1 MKNDLKQHEKEYR
14 NLIENANSIIL
25 RIGSTGKIL
34 YMNPFGQAFF
44 GFAQEEIIGKN
55 IRGTI
60 LPEMESSGR
69 DMSNLMVA
77 ISKNPAQYE
86 THDNENLRKDGSRV
100 WVLWTNRAVLDEKG
114 EIAEIL
120 CIGTDVTLHKEAEK
134 QDHRSRE
141 ILEEKVRQRT
151 RELQKVNEDLLFE
164 IVERKIAEEA
174 LRESETRYRSIVE
187 DAVEGIFQTTAE
199 GTYTLANNAITR
211 MLGYDSPEEF
221 MSVASNMEEL
231 LFADPKQRLV
241 FRNLL
246 KASGRVKGFETQYV
260 KKDGGRVW
268 VCLNVRAVHDDR
280 DNYLFYEGTVED
292 ISSRKTD
299 EVMDGITRA
308 LCTAIEVRDPYTAGH
323 QDRVTELAI
332 AIAKEMHFTDDHLQA
347 VRIAAMLHDIGKIYV
362 PAEFLSRPG
371 MISENELNIL
381 RDHTEAGY
389 EILKGIA
396 FDYPVADIIVQH
408 HERMNGSGYPR
419 GLSGDQILLEA
430 RIIGV
435 ADVVESMGS
444 HRPYRP
450 SLGIEK
456 ALDEIR
462 ENRGIL
468 YDATVVDVCLK
479 LFTQQGYRLDA

>member
-1 MKNDLKQHEKEYR
+1 LKNNLKQHEEAYR
-14 NLIENANSIIL
+14 NLVENANSIIL
-25 RIGSTGKIL
+25 RIDPTGKIL

-44 GFAQEEIIGKN
+44 GFDPEEIIGEN
-55 IRGTI
+55 VRGTI
-60 LPEMESSGR
+60 LPVAPSSET
-69 DMSNLMVA
+69 DMLDLAQA
-77 ISKNPAQYE
+77 ITKNPAQYE
-86 THDNENLRKDGSRV
+86 THDNENLRKDGSSV
-100 WVLWTNRAVLDEKG
+100 WILWTNRAVLDEKG
-114 EIAEIL
+114 EVSEIL
-120 CIGTDVTLHKEAEK
+120 CIGTDVTLHKEAER
-134 QDHRSRE
+134 QYLRYRDM
-141 ILEEKVRQRT
+141 LEEKVRQRT
-151 RELQKVNEDLLFE
+151 QELQKVNENLLFE
-164 IVERKIAEEA
+164 IVERKVAEEA

-187 DAVEGIFQTTAE
+187 GAVEGIFQTTAE
-199 GTYTLANNAITR
+199 GTYILANNAIAR
-211 MLGYDSPEEF
+211 MLGYESPEAF
-221 MSVASNMEEL
+221 MAVASNMEER
-231 LFADPKQRLV
+231 LFAESKQRTI

-246 KASGRVKGFETQYV
+246 AANGRVKGFETQYV

-268 VCLNVRAVHDDR
+268 VCLNVRAVYDER
-280 DNYLFYEGTVED
+280 GNYLFYEGVVED
-292 ISSRKTD
+292 ITSRKTS

-308 LCTAIEVRDPYTAGH
+308 LGTAIEIRDPYTAGH
-323 QDRVTELAI
+323 QERVMELAV
-332 AIAKEMHFTDDHLQA
+332 AIAKEMHFSDDRIKA

-371 MISENELNIL
+371 MISANELNVL

-396 FDYPVADIIVQH
+396 FEYPVADIIVQH

-450 SLGIEK
+450 SLGIER

-468 YDATVVDVCLK
+468 YDAAVVDVCLK